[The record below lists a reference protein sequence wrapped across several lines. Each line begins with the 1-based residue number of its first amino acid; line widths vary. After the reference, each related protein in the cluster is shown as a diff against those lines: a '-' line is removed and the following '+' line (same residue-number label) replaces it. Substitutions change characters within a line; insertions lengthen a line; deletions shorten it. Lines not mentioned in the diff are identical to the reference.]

1 MILVTG
7 GTGFL
12 GAHLLYHLLQC
23 NKEVTS
29 IHRKNSSF
37 ETIKRIFLNYSEK
50 GMADFDKIKWIESD
64 ILKAGEIEDSFKNI
78 EIVYHTAAMVSYN
91 PSDNY
96 KMYVNNVEGTRNV
109 VNAAISNNIKKLCY
123 VSSIAA
129 LGESG
134 SDSLIDEATAWKEEY
149 GNSGYSVSK
158 FYAELEVWRG
168 IEEGLNAVIVN
179 PSVILGYGNWDKG
192 SNALFNAVYKGLNYY
207 TLGSSGF
214 ISVED
219 VCNLMIMLTD
229 SEECNSSFILN
240 AENIEYKSVFEMIA
254 ASLKVKSPKK
264 HATPVITE
272 ILWRLESLRSRLSFK
287 SPVIT
292 KESARTSHKL
302 LKYTDGKLQK
312 SIKYQYKSVEE
323 TINELGN
330 LYLREH
336 S

>member
-12 GAHLLYHLLQC
+12 GAHLLYHLLR
-23 NKEVTS
+23 NNSEVTA
-29 IHRKNSSF
+29 ICRKNSSF
-37 ETIKRIFLNYSEK
+37 ETVKKIFLYYS
-50 GMADFDKIKWIESD
+50 ADGLSEFNKINWVESD
-64 ILKAGEIEDSFKNI
+64 LMNAGELEENFENI

-96 KMYVNNVEGTRNV
+96 KMYINNVDGTRNV
-109 VNAAISNNIKKLCY
+109 VNAALNKNIRKLCY

-129 LGESG
+129 LGESV
-134 SDSLIDEATAWKEEY
+134 SDSLITEETEWKEEY

-158 FYAELEVWRG
+158 YYAELEVWRG
-168 IEEGLNAVIVN
+168 IDEGLNAVIVN

-192 SNALFNAVYKGLNYY
+192 SNALLNAVYKGLNYY

-214 ISVED
+214 VCVED
-219 VCNLMIMLTD
+219 VCKLMIMLTN
-229 SEECNSSFILN
+229 SEVCNNSFILS
-240 AENIEYKSVFEMIA
+240 ADNIEYKSVFEMIA

-330 LYLREH
+330 LYIREH